1 MTSVQQR
8 VVSRLILTGYEKVSE
23 EDGIVTLKHDKVT
36 ATVDSNGAVK
46 YYV

>member
-8 VVSRLILTGYEKVSE
+8 VVSRLILVGYRFVSE
-23 EDGIVTLKHDKVT
+23 EDGLVTLEHDKTT
-36 ATVDSNGAVK
+36 ATVDSNGVVE